1 MSATQSVAAAKPA
14 LLATGEAVLWRER
27 RAPPFMQLACALAA
41 VIGISGVAAQN
52 VIVTPLAVLVAV
64 ALVLIGRRVA
74 ARHYLEDQVLT
85 DRRALVVPR
94 EGAAYGFDLDDIQ
107 SVEMRGSKAFFSSG
121 ERQLRFG
128 FVRRQRAF
136 RRALETG
143 APHISF
149 EQRWDP
155 NCAG

>member
-1 MSATQSVAAAKPA
+1 MRRNPLLLRSRR
-14 LLATGEAVLWRER
+14 LLAAGEAVLWRER

-94 EGAAYGFDLDDIQ
+94 R
-107 SVEMRGSKAFFSSG
+107 RG
-121 ERQLRFG
+121 LRL
-128 FVRRQRAF
+128 RSR
-136 RRALETG
+136 
-143 APHISF
+143 
-149 EQRWDP
+149 
-155 NCAG
+155 